1 MKRQVVKGESLGKKI
16 RDKVNF
22 GSLLYPDVGGRE
34 KSDPTLICWEN
45 LSVRFLTL
53 GRGLMAK

>member
-1 MKRQVVKGESLGKKI
+1 M
-16 RDKVNF
+16 NF

-34 KSDPTLICWEN
+34 KYDPTLICWEN
-45 LSVRFLTL
+45 LSIRFLTL

>member
-1 MKRQVVKGESLGKKI
+1 MKRQVDEKSLGKKI
-16 RDKVNF
+16 RDKMNF

>member
-1 MKRQVVKGESLGKKI
+1 MKRWVDENSLGNKV
-16 RDKVNF
+16 RDKMNF

-34 KSDPTLICWEN
+34 KYDPTLICWEN
-45 LSVRFLTL
+45 LSIRFLTL